1 VSHCKF
7 RVNATPIDCPSST
20 NIHNHSVIISH
31 TTQQEIMFRGGIFAI
46 LGVLVLGFALAAINT
61 DIGRWGG

>member
-1 VSHCKF
+1 
-7 RVNATPIDCPSST
+7 
-20 NIHNHSVIISH
+20 
-31 TTQQEIMFRGGIFAI
+31 MFRGGIFAI